1 MPLEVATAESLAG
14 LGTVIDS
21 LDDIS
26 VLKKKIFR
34 IGLLL
39 VQYTYHNTAHP
50 CMHRWSE
57 ATLKSNTGLGM
68 APECSVNLIQ
78 TPATKQAPPRGMYI
92 IESYITLH

>member
-14 LGTVIDS
+14 LGTIIDS

-26 VLKKKIFR
+26 VLLFKKKIFR

-39 VQYTYHNTAHP
+39 VQYTYSNTAHP
-50 CMHRWSE
+50 SMHRWSE
-57 ATLKSNTGLGM
+57 ATLKSNTGLAM

-78 TPATKQAPPRGMYI
+78 TPAMKQALPRGMYI
-92 IESYITLH
+92 IEPYIT